1 MCLKQNL
8 ILRVRSIIF
17 TVLRIMQDVFP
28 REMGNL
34 STILEFCLLTDE
46 EIEAQRSSVSDTR

>member
-28 REMGNL
+28 RAMGNL
-34 STILEFCLLTDE
+34 STILEFCLLADE
-46 EIEAQRSSVSDTR
+46 DIEAQRSSVSDTR